1 MRYLILVSHGTFAPG
16 LHNALGMMAGSDRED
31 IRSTSLLDGM
41 DVDTFRANFAE
52 LVGDITAEDEII
64 LTADI
69 IGGSPL
75 TTALE
80 VLTEKGLLGKT
91 LAIGGMNLPLVLT
104 AAFADAETPLEELEQ
119 ELTGEAKDQIK
130 RFDLGGDE
138 GCAGDDL
145 PGNGPKVC
153 RFQIPQQRVS
163 VCQLKHS
170 PVILIGK
177 FFIDLEPGDFFRG
190 GIQRET
196 VCVQRRR
203 KLRVLFLRGQY
214 FLMPLH
220 LTAPFLPSP

>member
-1 MRYLILVSHGTFAPG
+1 MLNKQERGNGKMRYLILVSHGTFAPG

-52 LVGDITAEDEII
+52 LVKDITPEDEII

-75 TTALE
+75 TTALD

-104 AAFADAETPLEELEQ
+104 AAFADADTPLEELEG
-119 ELTGEAKDQIK
+119 ELTGEARDQIK

-138 GCAGDDL
+138 DDD
-145 PGNGPKVC
+145 
-153 RFQIPQQRVS
+153 I
-163 VCQLKHS
+163 
-170 PVILIGK
+170 
-177 FFIDLEPGDFFRG
+177 
-190 GIQRET
+190 
-196 VCVQRRR
+196 
-203 KLRVLFLRGQY
+203 
-214 FLMPLH
+214 
-220 LTAPFLPSP
+220 

>member
-104 AAFADAETPLEELEQ
+104 AAFADADTPLDELEA

-130 RFDLGGDE
+130 RFALGGDE
-138 GCAGDDL
+138 DDD
-145 PGNGPKVC
+145 
-153 RFQIPQQRVS
+153 I
-163 VCQLKHS
+163 
-170 PVILIGK
+170 
-177 FFIDLEPGDFFRG
+177 
-190 GIQRET
+190 
-196 VCVQRRR
+196 
-203 KLRVLFLRGQY
+203 
-214 FLMPLH
+214 
-220 LTAPFLPSP
+220 

>member
-52 LVGDITAEDEII
+52 LVKDITAKDEII

-75 TTALE
+75 TTALD

-104 AAFADAETPLEELEQ
+104 AAFADADTPLEELEQ
-119 ELTGEAKDQIK
+119 ELIGEAKDQIK

-138 GCAGDDL
+138 DDD
-145 PGNGPKVC
+145 
-153 RFQIPQQRVS
+153 I
-163 VCQLKHS
+163 
-170 PVILIGK
+170 
-177 FFIDLEPGDFFRG
+177 
-190 GIQRET
+190 
-196 VCVQRRR
+196 
-203 KLRVLFLRGQY
+203 
-214 FLMPLH
+214 
-220 LTAPFLPSP
+220 

>member
-75 TTALE
+75 TTALD

-104 AAFADAETPLEELEQ
+104 AAFADADTPLEELEQ
-119 ELTGEAKDQIK
+119 KLTGEAKDQIK

-138 GCAGDDL
+138 DDD
-145 PGNGPKVC
+145 
-153 RFQIPQQRVS
+153 I
-163 VCQLKHS
+163 
-170 PVILIGK
+170 
-177 FFIDLEPGDFFRG
+177 
-190 GIQRET
+190 
-196 VCVQRRR
+196 
-203 KLRVLFLRGQY
+203 
-214 FLMPLH
+214 
-220 LTAPFLPSP
+220 

>member
-69 IGGSPL
+69 IGSPL
-75 TTALE
+75 TTALD

-104 AAFADAETPLEELEQ
+104 AAFADADTPLEELEQ

-138 GCAGDDL
+138 DDD
-145 PGNGPKVC
+145 
-153 RFQIPQQRVS
+153 I
-163 VCQLKHS
+163 
-170 PVILIGK
+170 
-177 FFIDLEPGDFFRG
+177 
-190 GIQRET
+190 
-196 VCVQRRR
+196 
-203 KLRVLFLRGQY
+203 
-214 FLMPLH
+214 
-220 LTAPFLPSP
+220 

>member
-41 DVDTFRANFAE
+41 DVDTFRANFTE

-75 TTALE
+75 TTALD

-104 AAFADAETPLEELEQ
+104 AAFADAETPLDELDQ

-138 GCAGDDL
+138 DDD
-145 PGNGPKVC
+145 
-153 RFQIPQQRVS
+153 I
-163 VCQLKHS
+163 
-170 PVILIGK
+170 
-177 FFIDLEPGDFFRG
+177 
-190 GIQRET
+190 
-196 VCVQRRR
+196 
-203 KLRVLFLRGQY
+203 
-214 FLMPLH
+214 
-220 LTAPFLPSP
+220 

>member
-16 LHNALGMMAGSDRED
+16 LHNALGMMAGSDRDD

-52 LVGDITAEDEII
+52 LVGDITPEDEII

-75 TTALE
+75 TTALD

-104 AAFADAETPLEELEQ
+104 AAFADADTPLDALEA

-130 RFDLGGDE
+130 RFALGGDE
-138 GCAGDDL
+138 DDD
-145 PGNGPKVC
+145 
-153 RFQIPQQRVS
+153 I
-163 VCQLKHS
+163 
-170 PVILIGK
+170 
-177 FFIDLEPGDFFRG
+177 
-190 GIQRET
+190 
-196 VCVQRRR
+196 
-203 KLRVLFLRGQY
+203 
-214 FLMPLH
+214 
-220 LTAPFLPSP
+220 

>member
-41 DVDTFRANFAE
+41 DVNTFRANFAE
-52 LVGDITAEDEII
+52 LVGDITPEDEII

-75 TTALE
+75 TTALD

-104 AAFADAETPLEELEQ
+104 AAFADADTPLDELEA

-130 RFDLGGDE
+130 RFALGGDE
-138 GCAGDDL
+138 DDD
-145 PGNGPKVC
+145 
-153 RFQIPQQRVS
+153 I
-163 VCQLKHS
+163 
-170 PVILIGK
+170 
-177 FFIDLEPGDFFRG
+177 
-190 GIQRET
+190 
-196 VCVQRRR
+196 
-203 KLRVLFLRGQY
+203 
-214 FLMPLH
+214 
-220 LTAPFLPSP
+220 

>member
-31 IRSTSLLDGM
+31 IRSTSLRDGM

-52 LVGDITAEDEII
+52 LVQDITPEDEII

-75 TTALE
+75 TTALD

-104 AAFADAETPLEELEQ
+104 AAFADADTPLDELEA

-130 RFDLGGDE
+130 RFALGGDE
-138 GCAGDDL
+138 DDD
-145 PGNGPKVC
+145 
-153 RFQIPQQRVS
+153 I
-163 VCQLKHS
+163 
-170 PVILIGK
+170 
-177 FFIDLEPGDFFRG
+177 
-190 GIQRET
+190 
-196 VCVQRRR
+196 
-203 KLRVLFLRGQY
+203 
-214 FLMPLH
+214 
-220 LTAPFLPSP
+220 

>member
-1 MRYLILVSHGTFAPG
+1 MRYLLLVSHGTFEPG

-41 DVDTFRANFAE
+41 DVDTFRANFTE

-75 TTALE
+75 TTALD

-104 AAFADAETPLEELEQ
+104 AAFADADTPLEELEQ

-138 GCAGDDL
+138 DDD
-145 PGNGPKVC
+145 
-153 RFQIPQQRVS
+153 I
-163 VCQLKHS
+163 
-170 PVILIGK
+170 
-177 FFIDLEPGDFFRG
+177 
-190 GIQRET
+190 
-196 VCVQRRR
+196 
-203 KLRVLFLRGQY
+203 
-214 FLMPLH
+214 
-220 LTAPFLPSP
+220 

>member
-16 LHNALGMMAGSDRED
+16 MHNALGMMAGSDRED

-41 DVDTFRANFAE
+41 DVDTFRANFTE

-75 TTALE
+75 TTALD

-138 GCAGDDL
+138 DDD
-145 PGNGPKVC
+145 
-153 RFQIPQQRVS
+153 I
-163 VCQLKHS
+163 
-170 PVILIGK
+170 
-177 FFIDLEPGDFFRG
+177 
-190 GIQRET
+190 
-196 VCVQRRR
+196 
-203 KLRVLFLRGQY
+203 
-214 FLMPLH
+214 
-220 LTAPFLPSP
+220 

>member
-41 DVDTFRANFAE
+41 DVDTFRANFTE

-75 TTALE
+75 TTALD

-91 LAIGGMNLPLVLT
+91 LAIGGMNLPLVLA

-138 GCAGDDL
+138 DDD
-145 PGNGPKVC
+145 
-153 RFQIPQQRVS
+153 I
-163 VCQLKHS
+163 
-170 PVILIGK
+170 
-177 FFIDLEPGDFFRG
+177 
-190 GIQRET
+190 
-196 VCVQRRR
+196 
-203 KLRVLFLRGQY
+203 
-214 FLMPLH
+214 
-220 LTAPFLPSP
+220 

>member
-75 TTALE
+75 TTALD

-91 LAIGGMNLPLVLT
+91 LAIGGMNLPLVLP
-104 AAFADAETPLEELEQ
+104 AAFADADTPLEELEQ

-138 GCAGDDL
+138 DDD
-145 PGNGPKVC
+145 
-153 RFQIPQQRVS
+153 I
-163 VCQLKHS
+163 
-170 PVILIGK
+170 
-177 FFIDLEPGDFFRG
+177 
-190 GIQRET
+190 
-196 VCVQRRR
+196 
-203 KLRVLFLRGQY
+203 
-214 FLMPLH
+214 
-220 LTAPFLPSP
+220 

>member
-41 DVDTFRANFAE
+41 DVDTFRANFTE

-75 TTALE
+75 TTALD
-80 VLTEKGLLGKT
+80 VFTEKGLLGKT

-104 AAFADAETPLEELEQ
+104 AAFADADTSLEELEQ

-138 GCAGDDL
+138 DDD
-145 PGNGPKVC
+145 
-153 RFQIPQQRVS
+153 I
-163 VCQLKHS
+163 
-170 PVILIGK
+170 
-177 FFIDLEPGDFFRG
+177 
-190 GIQRET
+190 
-196 VCVQRRR
+196 
-203 KLRVLFLRGQY
+203 
-214 FLMPLH
+214 
-220 LTAPFLPSP
+220 

>member
-52 LVGDITAEDEII
+52 LVQDITPEDEII

-75 TTALE
+75 TTALD

-130 RFDLGGDE
+130 RCALGGDE
-138 GCAGDDL
+138 DDD
-145 PGNGPKVC
+145 
-153 RFQIPQQRVS
+153 I
-163 VCQLKHS
+163 
-170 PVILIGK
+170 
-177 FFIDLEPGDFFRG
+177 
-190 GIQRET
+190 
-196 VCVQRRR
+196 
-203 KLRVLFLRGQY
+203 
-214 FLMPLH
+214 
-220 LTAPFLPSP
+220 

>member
-31 IRSTSLLDGM
+31 IRLTSLLDGM

-52 LVGDITAEDEII
+52 LVGDITPEDEII

-75 TTALE
+75 TTALD

-138 GCAGDDL
+138 DED
-145 PGNGPKVC
+145 
-153 RFQIPQQRVS
+153 I
-163 VCQLKHS
+163 
-170 PVILIGK
+170 
-177 FFIDLEPGDFFRG
+177 
-190 GIQRET
+190 
-196 VCVQRRR
+196 
-203 KLRVLFLRGQY
+203 
-214 FLMPLH
+214 
-220 LTAPFLPSP
+220 

>member
-52 LVGDITAEDEII
+52 LVQDITPEDEII

-75 TTALE
+75 TTALD

-138 GCAGDDL
+138 DD
-145 PGNGPKVC
+145 
-153 RFQIPQQRVS
+153 
-163 VCQLKHS
+163 
-170 PVILIGK
+170 
-177 FFIDLEPGDFFRG
+177 
-190 GIQRET
+190 GI
-196 VCVQRRR
+196 
-203 KLRVLFLRGQY
+203 
-214 FLMPLH
+214 
-220 LTAPFLPSP
+220 

>member
-16 LHNALGMMAGSDRED
+16 LHNALGMMAGSYRED

-41 DVDTFRANFAE
+41 DVDTFRANFTE

-75 TTALE
+75 TTALD

-138 GCAGDDL
+138 DDD
-145 PGNGPKVC
+145 
-153 RFQIPQQRVS
+153 I
-163 VCQLKHS
+163 
-170 PVILIGK
+170 
-177 FFIDLEPGDFFRG
+177 
-190 GIQRET
+190 
-196 VCVQRRR
+196 
-203 KLRVLFLRGQY
+203 
-214 FLMPLH
+214 
-220 LTAPFLPSP
+220 

>member
-52 LVGDITAEDEII
+52 LVGDITPENEII

-75 TTALE
+75 TTALD

-104 AAFADAETPLEELEQ
+104 AAFADADTPLDELEA

-130 RFDLGGDE
+130 RFALGGDE
-138 GCAGDDL
+138 DDD
-145 PGNGPKVC
+145 
-153 RFQIPQQRVS
+153 I
-163 VCQLKHS
+163 
-170 PVILIGK
+170 
-177 FFIDLEPGDFFRG
+177 
-190 GIQRET
+190 
-196 VCVQRRR
+196 
-203 KLRVLFLRGQY
+203 
-214 FLMPLH
+214 
-220 LTAPFLPSP
+220 

>member
-41 DVDTFRANFAE
+41 DVDTFRANFAK

-75 TTALE
+75 TTALD

-104 AAFADAETPLEELEQ
+104 AAFADADTPLDELEA

-130 RFDLGGDE
+130 RFALGGDE
-138 GCAGDDL
+138 DDD
-145 PGNGPKVC
+145 
-153 RFQIPQQRVS
+153 I
-163 VCQLKHS
+163 
-170 PVILIGK
+170 
-177 FFIDLEPGDFFRG
+177 
-190 GIQRET
+190 
-196 VCVQRRR
+196 
-203 KLRVLFLRGQY
+203 
-214 FLMPLH
+214 
-220 LTAPFLPSP
+220 

>member
-52 LVGDITAEDEII
+52 LLGDITPEDEII

-75 TTALE
+75 TTALD

-91 LAIGGMNLPLVLT
+91 LAIGGMTLPLVLT
-104 AAFADAETPLEELEQ
+104 AAFADADTPLDELEA

-130 RFDLGGDE
+130 RFALGGDE
-138 GCAGDDL
+138 DDD
-145 PGNGPKVC
+145 
-153 RFQIPQQRVS
+153 I
-163 VCQLKHS
+163 
-170 PVILIGK
+170 
-177 FFIDLEPGDFFRG
+177 
-190 GIQRET
+190 
-196 VCVQRRR
+196 
-203 KLRVLFLRGQY
+203 
-214 FLMPLH
+214 
-220 LTAPFLPSP
+220 

>member
-52 LVGDITAEDEII
+52 LVQDITPEDEII

-75 TTALE
+75 TTALD
-80 VLTEKGLLGKT
+80 VLTEKGLLALT

-104 AAFADAETPLEELEQ
+104 AAFADADTPLDELEA

-130 RFDLGGDE
+130 RFALGGDE
-138 GCAGDDL
+138 DDD
-145 PGNGPKVC
+145 
-153 RFQIPQQRVS
+153 I
-163 VCQLKHS
+163 
-170 PVILIGK
+170 
-177 FFIDLEPGDFFRG
+177 
-190 GIQRET
+190 
-196 VCVQRRR
+196 
-203 KLRVLFLRGQY
+203 
-214 FLMPLH
+214 
-220 LTAPFLPSP
+220 

>member
-52 LVGDITAEDEII
+52 LVGDITPEDEII

-75 TTALE
+75 TTALD
-80 VLTEKGLLGKT
+80 VLTEKGLLDKT

-138 GCAGDDL
+138 DDD
-145 PGNGPKVC
+145 
-153 RFQIPQQRVS
+153 I
-163 VCQLKHS
+163 
-170 PVILIGK
+170 
-177 FFIDLEPGDFFRG
+177 
-190 GIQRET
+190 
-196 VCVQRRR
+196 
-203 KLRVLFLRGQY
+203 
-214 FLMPLH
+214 
-220 LTAPFLPSP
+220 

>member
-31 IRSTSLLDGM
+31 IRSTSLLDSM

-52 LVGDITAEDEII
+52 LVGDITPEDEII

-75 TTALE
+75 TTALD

-104 AAFADAETPLEELEQ
+104 AAFADADTPLDELEA

-130 RFDLGGDE
+130 RFALGGDE
-138 GCAGDDL
+138 DDD
-145 PGNGPKVC
+145 
-153 RFQIPQQRVS
+153 I
-163 VCQLKHS
+163 
-170 PVILIGK
+170 
-177 FFIDLEPGDFFRG
+177 
-190 GIQRET
+190 
-196 VCVQRRR
+196 
-203 KLRVLFLRGQY
+203 
-214 FLMPLH
+214 
-220 LTAPFLPSP
+220 

>member
-41 DVDTFRANFAE
+41 DVNTFRANFAE

-75 TTALE
+75 TTALD

-104 AAFADAETPLEELEQ
+104 AAFADADTPLEELEQ

-138 GCAGDDL
+138 DDD
-145 PGNGPKVC
+145 
-153 RFQIPQQRVS
+153 I
-163 VCQLKHS
+163 
-170 PVILIGK
+170 
-177 FFIDLEPGDFFRG
+177 
-190 GIQRET
+190 
-196 VCVQRRR
+196 
-203 KLRVLFLRGQY
+203 
-214 FLMPLH
+214 
-220 LTAPFLPSP
+220 